1 MLRMMYG
8 KTCIWYVFF
17 SHMLLLYYNGHCG
30 IELKIFIYILQKGR
44 FYRQFKK
51 NGFEYNYD
59 ILGEIFNNS
68 TATEKLSHAS
78 TKEPPTSDEE
88 KQLEEDFLS
97 KGVHVDSQFVDVD
110 GDDSEEGSRR
120 KKTIRSSSERRRKE
134 AKNARLDKFESA
146 LEKWA
151 ESVSA
156 RTEVS
161 KAKAEKYKSL
171 ASQATS
177 SCTDPYSIEACMG
190 LLNSLDNVS
199 KTMYKKAVA

>member
-1 MLRMMYG
+1 
-8 KTCIWYVFF
+8 
-17 SHMLLLYYNGHCG
+17 
-30 IELKIFIYILQKGR
+30 
-44 FYRQFKK
+44 KK
-51 NGFEYNYD
+51 EV
-59 ILGEIFNNS
+59 
-68 TATEKLSHAS
+68 
-78 TKEPPTSDEE
+78 KE
-88 KQLEEDFLS
+88 
-97 KGVHVDSQFVDVD
+97 
-110 GDDSEEGSRR
+110 

-199 KTMYKKAVA
+199 KTMYNKAVAKFVQAEWRCIFMTMPTERRMDWLLDLD